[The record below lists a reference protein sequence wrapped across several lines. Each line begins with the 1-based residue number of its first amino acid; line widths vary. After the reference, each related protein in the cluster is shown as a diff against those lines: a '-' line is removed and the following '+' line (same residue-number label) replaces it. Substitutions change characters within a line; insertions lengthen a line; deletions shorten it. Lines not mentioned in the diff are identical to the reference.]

1 MVSEYFTNPSLFE
14 IQQGYIKTYDPSL
27 RGYNSNIY
35 CVLDDLCKDE
45 GTTRSVLKL
54 LGCLRKCGTAN

>member
-14 IQQGYIKTYDPSL
+14 IQQGYIKTYDPTL

-35 CVLDDLCKDE
+35 CLLDDLCKDE
-45 GTTRSVLKL
+45 GTTRSVLT
-54 LGCLRKCGTAN
+54 R